1 MDVTIRLFAGLR
13 ERAGSEVL
21 TLAGL
26 PVPLDVAGLKREIE
40 ARHPEL
46 GSLAGV
52 RGVVGTTYVL
62 DDTPLTG
69 DEELSLL
76 PPVSGG
82 APPPAHGDTE
92 DSAWTQRLEAG
103 VFEIHADPLDPL
115 DAQRVVTHP
124 SCGAVVLFTGVTRET
139 NRERDVVELD
149 YSAFEEMAGDEMQA
163 IYAECRQRFGA
174 DAPGAP
180 GAPDDARAPAER
192 RQRMLTRHRTG
203 IVGVGEPSI
212 VIAVASPHRDA
223 AFLACRFLIDEL
235 KARVPLWKKESYSD
249 GHHWVGER
257 S

>member
-21 TLAGL
+21 TLVGL
-26 PVPLDVAGLKREIE
+26 PASLDVAGLKRELE

-52 RGVVGTTYVL
+52 RGVIGTSYVL

-69 DEELSLL
+69 DEDLSLL

-82 APPPAHGDTE
+82 APPAPDEGTE
-92 DSAWTQRLEAG
+92 DAAWGARLEAG
-103 VFEIHADPLDPL
+103 VFELHAAPLDPL

-124 SCGAVVLFTGVTRET
+124 SCGALVLFTGVTRET
-139 NRERDVVELD
+139 NRARQVVELD
-149 YSAFEEMAGDEMQA
+149 YSAFDEMAGAEMGA
-163 IYAECRQRFGA
+163 IYAECRKRFG
-174 DAPGAP
+174 PGALD
-180 GAPDDARAPAER
+180 GEGAPAER
-192 RQRMLTRHRTG
+192 RLRMLTRHRTG
-203 IVGVGEPSI
+203 VVGVGEPSI

-223 AFLACRFLIDEL
+223 AFAACRFLIDEL
-235 KARVPLWKKESYSD
+235 KARVPLWKRELYSD
-249 GHHWVGER
+249 GHHWIGER